1 MRDVSHLKKNA
12 CVLRVK
18 NTASVSCLV
27 QTQNRTRTLCRLVW
41 NKPVVQPSRGN
52 ECVDQRHLCNSHAQP
67 LLPSGGDQ
75 EDEPH
80 LPAVAQGSS
89 WCSVPHTLTAAVH
102 HRINTD
108 RHRLCSYLML
118 TLSLRLPVT
127 HADPPLRA
135 RHVSMKMRAI
145 LWKLE
150 TRCRRLAKVTSS
162 SKFGV
167 Y

>member
-1 MRDVSHLKKNA
+1 MSLMTLSAGRLCKGVFSQTDVSLLETLLTWKWLFNKKQSIYNLNILIFDTRWNPEEPWGTFHILKKNA
-12 CVLRVK
+12 CVLRV

-89 WCSVPHTLTAAVH
+89 WCSVRWRCTTESTPTA
-102 HRINTD
+102 TD
-108 RHRLCSYLML
+108 CVL
-118 TLSLRLPVT
+118 
-127 HADPPLRA
+127 
-135 RHVSMKMRAI
+135 I
-145 LWKLE
+145 
-150 TRCRRLAKVTSS
+150 
-162 SKFGV
+162 
-167 Y
+167 